1 MSKDENTNLFLK
13 TGLSHI
19 EVTKLL
25 IEELQS
31 SIEYLT
37 YNIRRYKAPVSLVLF
52 YTQEDISE
60 KITESMRLTDKLSS
74 IKIGDSYF
82 NFVFLPFT
90 DEIDSYTF
98 VKHIEK
104 TQLKDIN
111 SFFYF
116 EKLPT
121 TVHNYFNFIN
131 SYLFEIEKEE
141 SFF

>member
-1 MSKDENTNLFLK
+1 MSKNENTRLFLK
-13 TGLSHI
+13 TGLSQI

-25 IEELQS
+25 VEELQS

-37 YNIRRYKAPVSLVLF
+37 YNIRRYKVPVSLVLF
-52 YTQEDISE
+52 YTQEDVSK
-60 KITESMRLTDKLSS
+60 KIKDTMRLTDIQDT
-74 IKIGDSYF
+74 IKVGDSYF

-104 TQLKDIN
+104 TQLKNID
-111 SFFYF
+111 SFFHF
-116 EKLPT
+116 KRLEPT
-121 TVHNYFNFIN
+121 IHNYFNFVN

-141 SFF
+141 TFF